1 MKSVKVWPVVV
12 SVTLLAVVAASAKN
26 EVTGIQLKDYS
37 DYTAVVVSLE
47 KPSKFSVKD
56 LAGSD
61 LAIVVEDCK
70 TGGKSHK
77 TGPKG
82 VVTEAYAKDKS
93 GDTWVVLKLTD
104 RASRYSGKST
114 KSPARVILKIVKKP
128 SEEPAVETGGTE
140 PTVKTGEGSGW
151 EGVTLKDRGEL
162 NMPGV
167 KAGCAADLDTSFA
180 IDSDEMTP
188 DKTPNVIDTV
198 FIDPGHGGKY
208 TGAEGPSHIIEKDVN
223 LGISLRLARM
233 LRDELGVRV
242 ALSRVDDR
250 MVLMK
255 DRTRVAN
262 EIKADLFID
271 LHNNGVLNTK
281 VRGTETFFL
290 SDVRADWSRAMEY
303 AENEEFILEN
313 PDLVEGKTG
322 LNLILAA
329 LAQNEF
335 LQESSELAH
344 YVQENLVH
352 DMGTKDRGVKQ
363 APFYVLVYANM
374 PSILIECEFLTNS
387 TGETLLTEPDS
398 QEKIARAIY
407 KAIKAYKEDF
417 EEKMGAR

>member
-1 MKSVKVWPVVV
+1 M
-12 SVTLLAVVAASAKN
+12 VAALAAAGAAAAKN
-26 EVTGIQLKDYS
+26 KVTGIQLKDYN
-37 DYTAVVVSLE
+37 DYTAVVVSLDE
-47 KPSKFSVKD
+47 PSKFSVKD
-56 LAGSD
+56 LKGSD

-70 TGGKSHK
+70 TGGKSYK

-82 VVTEAYAKDKS
+82 VVTEAYAKDKD
-93 GDTWVVLKLTD
+93 GDAWVVLKLTD

-114 KSPARVILKIVKKP
+114 KSPARVVLKILKKP
-128 SEEPAVETGGTE
+128 SKEPAGETGETKR
-140 PTVKTGEGSGW
+140 TTKTGEGSGW

-167 KAGCAADLDTSFA
+167 AAGCAVDLDTNFA
-180 IDSDEMTP
+180 IESDEMTP
-188 DKTPNVIDTV
+188 DKTPNVIDTI

-208 TGAEGPSHIIEKDVN
+208 TGAAGPSNIIEKDVN

-233 LRDELGVRV
+233 LRDDLGVRV

-271 LHNNGVLNTK
+271 LHNNGVLNSK

-290 SDVRADWSRAMEY
+290 SDAKADWSRAMDY
-303 AENEEFILEN
+303 AENEEFIIEN

-374 PSILIECEFLTNS
+374 PSVLLECEFLTNPA
-387 TGETLLTEPDS
+387 GEKLLVEPDS
-398 QEKIARAIY
+398 QEIIARSIY
-407 KAIKAYKEDF
+407 NAIKAYKEDF
-417 EEKMGAR
+417 EEKMGTR

>member
-1 MKSVKVWPVVV
+1 MKSIKVWA
-12 SVTLLAVVAASAKN
+12 TIIALTVVAAGAAAKN
-26 EVTGIQLKDYS
+26 NVTGIQLKDYN

-56 LAGSD
+56 LPGSD

-70 TGGKSHK
+70 TGGKNHK

-82 VVTEAYAKDKS
+82 VVTKAYAKDKD
-93 GDTWVVLKLTD
+93 GDAWIVLDLTD
-104 RASRYSGKST
+104 RASRYSGKSI
-114 KSPARVILKIVKKP
+114 KSPAQVVLKIIKKP
-128 SEEPAVETGGTE
+128 AKEIGEAK
-140 PTVKTGEGSGW
+140 PTIKTGKGPGW
-151 EGVTLKDRGEL
+151 EGVGLKDKGEL
-162 NMPGV
+162 KMPGV
-167 KAGCAADLDTSFA
+167 KAGCAADLDVSFA
-180 IDSDEMTP
+180 TESNEMTP
-188 DKTPNVIDTV
+188 DKTPNVIDTI

-233 LRDELGVRV
+233 LRDDLGVRV

-262 EIKADLFID
+262 EIRADLFID
-271 LHNNGVLNTK
+271 LHNNGVLNKK
-281 VRGTETFFL
+281 VRGTEVFFL
-290 SDVRADWSRAMEY
+290 SDVRADWGRAMEY
-303 AENEEFILEN
+303 AENEEFIIEN
-313 PDLVEGKTG
+313 PEILEEQTG

-335 LQESSELAH
+335 LQESSEVAH

-352 DMGTKDRGVKQ
+352 DLGTKDRGVKQ

-374 PSILIECEFLTNS
+374 PSILIECEFLTN
-387 TGETLLTEPDS
+387 TEGEKLLTEPDS

>member
-1 MKSVKVWPVVV
+1 MKSVKVWSIVV
-12 SVTLLAVVAASAKN
+12 SFAVLAAVASAAKN

-47 KPSKFSVKD
+47 EPSKFSVKD
-56 LAGSD
+56 LPGSD

-70 TGGKSHK
+70 TGGKSYK

-82 VVTEAYAKDKS
+82 VVAEAYVKDKS
-93 GDTWVVLKLTD
+93 GDAWVVLKLTD

-128 SEEPAVETGGTE
+128 SEKPAGDTDGTK

-151 EGVTLKDRGEL
+151 EGVTLKDKGEL
-162 NMPGV
+162 DMPGV
-167 KAGCAADLDTSFA
+167 KAGCAVDLDTSFA
-180 IDSDEMTP
+180 TDSDEMTP
-188 DKTPNVIDTV
+188 DKTPNVINTI

-208 TGAEGPSHIIEKDVN
+208 TGAEGPSHIIEKNVD

-233 LRDELGVRV
+233 LRDDLGCRV

-262 EIKADLFID
+262 EIQADLFID
-271 LHNNGVLNTK
+271 LHNNGVLNSK
-281 VRGTETFFL
+281 VRGTEIFFL
-290 SDVRADWSRAMEY
+290 SDAKADWSRAMEY

-313 PDLVEGKTG
+313 PDMVEGKTG

-387 TGETLLTEPDS
+387 VGEKLLTEPDS
-398 QEKIARAIY
+398 QEEIARAIY

-417 EEKMGAR
+417 EEKMGSR

>member
-1 MKSVKVWPVVV
+1 MKSIKIWA
-12 SVTLLAVVAASAKN
+12 TIIAITAVAAGAAGKN
-26 EVTGIQLKDYS
+26 NVTGIQLKDYD

-56 LAGSD
+56 LPGSD
-61 LAIVVEDCK
+61 LAIVVEDCD
-70 TGGKSHK
+70 TGGKNHK

-82 VVTEAYAKDKS
+82 VVTDVYAKDKD
-93 GDTWVVLKLTD
+93 GDAWIVLKLTD
-104 RASRYSGKST
+104 RASRYSGKSV
-114 KSPARVILKIVKKP
+114 KSPAQVILKIIKKP
-128 SEEPAVETGGTE
+128 AEKTGGETGE
-140 PTVKTGEGSGW
+140 AKPAVKTGKGPGW
-151 EGVTLKDRGEL
+151 EGVTLKDKGEL
-162 NMPGV
+162 DMPGT
-167 KAGCAADLDTSFA
+167 KAGCAADLDVSFA
-180 IDSDEMTP
+180 TESNEMTP
-188 DKTPNVIDTV
+188 DKTPNVIDTI

-233 LRDELGVRV
+233 LRDDLGCRV
-242 ALSRVDDR
+242 ALCRVDDR

-271 LHNNGVLNTK
+271 LHNNGVLNSK

-290 SDVRADWSRAMEY
+290 SDVKADWGRAMEY
-303 AENEEFILEN
+303 AENEEFIIEN
-313 PDLVEGKTG
+313 PEILEDQTG

-344 YVQENLVH
+344 YAQENLVH
-352 DMGTKDRGVKQ
+352 DLGTKDRGVKQ

-374 PSILIECEFLTNS
+374 PSILIECEFLTNAE
-387 TGETLLTEPDS
+387 GEKLLTEPDS